1 MRHEIRVDK
10 TRDMSCDGC
19 LLTRYFALLSKLII
33 NFSFFILNYF
43 PCYLCYLLTVRGYKI
58 LYFISRKDAKV
69 RSFYKLWIVYC

>member
-19 LLTRYFALLSKLII
+19 LLTRYFALLSKLVI

-43 PCYLCYLLTVRGYKI
+43 PCYLYIRFAPVTVGCYLFL
-58 LYFISRKDAKV
+58 
-69 RSFYKLWIVYC
+69 